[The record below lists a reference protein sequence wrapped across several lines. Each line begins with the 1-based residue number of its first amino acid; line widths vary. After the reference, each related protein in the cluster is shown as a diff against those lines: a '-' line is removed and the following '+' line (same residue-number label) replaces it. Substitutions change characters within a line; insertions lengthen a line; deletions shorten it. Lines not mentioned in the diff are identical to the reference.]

1 MKKSNQINE
10 LTEKWEG
17 LTRGEKIFV
26 VEVMKTLYPEKKK
39 LLSESKWY
47 NTVGDIAG
55 IFDPTGVVDLVNG
68 ISYWRQGDKLF
79 AILSFIAALPI
90 FGDIIAKPVV
100 GVMKLGGEGAKAF
113 KAATLTGD
121 AVKVAGAA
129 KSVGGP
135 IAKMVEKSPAW
146 GEKLITT
153 LRSSIGKVPYLG
165 SRFVNLLEE
174 YVKLFT
180 KASKE
185 MGTTGKFKAFRGYEA
200 LKPSFLNRLVG
211 GVPRIGG
218 NAATRSL
225 MRRSKWYL
233 ALLDMLGIHNF
244 VGPDELEQK
253 VTDIDQ
259 KVEKFNSDP
268 KNKELFNSEFGGEN
282 KEMKPTPPTQPKTGS
297 DPITALLAPLLGN
310 AVKGLI

>member
-1 MKKSNQINE
+1 M
-10 LTEKWEG
+10 
-17 LTRGEKIFV
+17 
-26 VEVMKTLYPEKKK
+26 
-39 LLSESKWY
+39 
-47 NTVGDIAG
+47 
-55 IFDPTGVVDLVNG
+55 DLVNG

-121 AVKVAGAA
+121 AVKVAEAA
-129 KSVGGP
+129 KSIGGP

-174 YVKLFT
+174 YITLFT

-185 MGTTGKFKAFRGYEA
+185 MGTTGKFRAFRGYEK

-233 ALLDMLGIHNF
+233 ALLDTLGIHNF

-259 KVEKFNSDP
+259 KVAKFNSNP
-268 KNKELFNSEFGGEN
+268 KNKELFDSEYGE
-282 KEMKPTPPTQPKTGS
+282 KSQEMTATPPTQPKTGV
-297 DPITALLAPLLGN
+297 DPISVLLSPLFGK
-310 AVKGLI
+310 AVKSLI